1 MSAASVR
8 RSPLALVVLAQLA
21 EKPMHSYALWQ
32 LMRQRQKDQIVNIA
46 SRNSLY
52 QVMER
57 LVRDGLAE
65 VDSAERPDGRPE
77 RTVYRITDAGRSTA
91 EAWVEE
97 LLGEPRS
104 EYPSFPVALSLAM
117 LVSPDVALAALTRR
131 RIAVARQRDEARASL
146 AAAEAMTLPPLF
158 VLDDD
163 YRATLLDAELNWLD
177 AQTAELAAGTLTWSP
192 EYMAEIAARFAE

>member
-1 MSAASVR
+1 VSAASVR

-65 VDSAERPDGRPE
+65 VDTAERPDGRPE
-77 RTVYRITDAGRSTA
+77 RTVYRITDAGRATA
-91 EAWVEE
+91 ESWVED
-97 LLGEPRS
+97 LLGEPRA

-117 LVSPDVALAALTRR
+117 LVSPDAALAALRR
-131 RIAVARQRDEARASL
+131 RRTAVAQERDTARASL
-146 AAAEAMTLPPLF
+146 TAADAMTLPPLF

-163 YRATLLDAELNWLD
+163 YRATVLDAELTWLD
-177 AQTAELAAGTLTWSP
+177 ARIAALDDGTLTWSP
-192 EYMAEIAARFAE
+192 EYLAQIAARFTQ